1 MSLEGVLKTFLAFPK
16 SRCFPVAYPNGSW
29 PTGDAFGGV
38 GQVATIA
45 SNRKAISLSGLPA
58 GYKVTVGDYIQIGD
72 KDLHMVMEPMTASA
86 GGVTTQFEV
95 RPHLWPGVVAPVAAT
110 LVKPSCI
117 MTLLP
122 GTVSTTADKD
132 TGRAVVTFQA
142 IEAR

>member
-1 MSLEGVLKTFLAFPK
+1 MVGILYRGVSAAVSAAADRVEKYLAN
-16 SRCFPVAYPNGSW
+16 S
-29 PTGDAFGGV
+29 
-38 GQVATIA
+38 A
-45 SNRKAISLSGLPA
+45 SAGISLSGLPA
-58 GYKVTVGDYIQIGD
+58 GYNVMVGDYIQIGD

-132 TGRAVVTFQA
+132 TGRAVVSFQA

>member
-1 MSLEGVLKTFLAFPK
+1 M
-16 SRCFPVAYPNGSW
+16 
-29 PTGDAFGGV
+29 
-38 GQVATIA
+38 
-45 SNRKAISLSGLPA
+45 
-58 GYKVTVGDYIQIGD
+58 VGDYIQIGD

-95 RPHLWPGVVAPVAAT
+95 RPHLWPGVVAPVTAT